1 MNLGDLDEKGLI
13 LCQVE
18 YFILRVQRLCISD
31 YDDVLVWQ
39 WDIKLKWNEMKIAAV
54 DGFKARFN
62 SS

>member
-1 MNLGDLDEKGLI
+1 MSLGDLDEKELI

-31 YDDVLVWQ
+31 YDVLVWQ
-39 WDIKLKWNEMKIAAV
+39 WDIKLKWNEMKIASV

>member
-1 MNLGDLDEKGLI
+1 MSLGDLDEKELI

-31 YDDVLVWQ
+31 YDVLVWQ
-39 WDIKLKWNEMKIAAV
+39 WDIKLKGNEMKIAAV

>member
-1 MNLGDLDEKGLI
+1 MSLGDLDEKGLI

-31 YDDVLVWQ
+31 YDVLVWQ
-39 WDIKLKWNEMKIAAV
+39 WDIKLKRNEMKIAAV